1 MMRVLIRADASVTI
15 GSGHIARC
23 LTLAHVLK
31 NMGADVCF
39 ACRALAGHPLER
51 LIHQGF
57 VTYALPARYCEDE
70 EQDIEAALP
79 WQADVSAMGEQLQ
92 GQPRFDWL
100 IVDHYGLDARW
111 EQAARVFAGRIMAID
126 DLANRPHAV
135 DLLLDQ
141 NFSAQVI
148 DQPYARW
155 VGPECH
161 TFLGPRF
168 ALLRDEFQCEP
179 IAIKPRVERVLVN
192 FGGFDAAGQVF
203 AAMQA
208 LDGFDEVQVDFVAG
222 LHNPHWQAMSA
233 LAAAR
238 PDWRLHTLTGDF
250 FALMQSADLFIG
262 AGGGTTWERAALG
275 LPTVCISVAN
285 NQQLN
290 AQLLA
295 EAGVHLYL
303 GPHGQLD
310 TLQLRH
316 AIARVIGDTALR
328 RSFAHASRRLVDG
341 RGARRIA
348 EALTAIDRGAA
359 AGQGA

>member
-23 LTLAHVLK
+23 LTLAHVLR
-31 NMGADVCF
+31 NTGADVRF
-39 ACRALAGHPLER
+39 ACRALTGDLLER
-51 LIHQGF
+51 LTDQGF
-57 VTYALPARYCEDE
+57 VTYALPARYRADEDR
-70 EQDIEAALP
+70 DIEAALP
-79 WQADVSAMGEQLQ
+79 WQADVSALVEQLQ
-92 GQPRFDWL
+92 GEPRFDWL

-135 DLLLDQ
+135 ELLLDQ
-141 NFSAQVI
+141 NFSAQVL

-155 VGPECH
+155 VGPECQ

-168 ALLRDEFQCEP
+168 ALLRDEFECDP

-192 FGGFDAAGQVF
+192 FGGFDAAGQVY
-203 AAMQA
+203 ATMQA

-222 LHNPHWQAMSA
+222 LHNPHWQAMSE
-233 LAAAR
+233 LAASR
-238 PDWRLHTLTGDF
+238 RDWRLYTLTGDF

-285 NQQLN
+285 NQHLN

-295 EAGVHLYL
+295 DAGVHLYL

-310 TLQLRH
+310 TRQLRD
-316 AIARVIGDTALR
+316 AIAQVIGDAALR
-328 RSFAHASRRLVDG
+328 RAFAQASTRLVDG

-348 EALTAIDRGAA
+348 EALIAMNGGTA

>member
-23 LTLAHVLK
+23 LTLAHALK
-31 NMGADVCF
+31 KTGADVRF
-39 ACRALAGHPLER
+39 ACRALTGHSLER
-51 LIHQGF
+51 LTDQGF
-57 VTYALPARYCEDE
+57 VTYALPARYGADED
-70 EQDIEAALP
+70 QDIEAALP
-79 WQADVSAMGEQLQ
+79 WQADVSALGEQLHD
-92 GQPRFDWL
+92 QPRFDWL

-111 EQAARVFAGRIMAID
+111 EQAARGFAARIMAID

-135 DLLLDQ
+135 ELLLDQ
-141 NFSAQVI
+141 NFSAQVL
-148 DQPYARW
+148 DQPYARC
-155 VGPECH
+155 VGPECQ

-179 IAIKPRVERVLVN
+179 IAIKLRVERVLVN

-203 AAMQA
+203 ATLQA
-208 LDGFDEVQVDFVAG
+208 LEGFDELQVDFVAG
-222 LHNPHWQAMSA
+222 LHNPHWQAMSE
-233 LAAAR
+233 LAASR

-250 FALMQSADLFIG
+250 FALMQAADLFIG

-275 LPTVCISVAN
+275 LPTICISVAN

-303 GPHGQLD
+303 GPHVQLD
-310 TLQLRH
+310 TLQLRD
-316 AIARVIGDTALR
+316 AIARVIGDAALR
-328 RSFAHASRRLVDG
+328 RAFAQASRRLVDG
-341 RGARRIA
+341 RGAKRIA
-348 EALTAIDRGAA
+348 EALIAMNGGAA